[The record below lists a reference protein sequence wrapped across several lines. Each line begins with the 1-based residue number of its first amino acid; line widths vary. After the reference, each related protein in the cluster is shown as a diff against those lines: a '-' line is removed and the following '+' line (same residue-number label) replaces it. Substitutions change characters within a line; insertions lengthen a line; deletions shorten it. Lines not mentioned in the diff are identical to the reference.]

1 MSLKYDDA
9 KNILGGIKNW
19 IKRQFKNV
27 IRVKNANNNFEG
39 VRVRLK
45 KQLFLKIE

>member
-9 KNILGGIKNW
+9 KNNLGGIQNW

-27 IRVKNANNNFEG
+27 IRVKSANNNFEG

-45 KQLFLKIE
+45 KNCF